1 MTFSV
6 DSGPKL
12 GTVKTLTTSG
22 RGLSTDEIMSL
33 LMPRLLHVG
42 DNAPPA
48 IRDQAAA
55 FKSDIERLVRHY
67 IVQAQRSER
76 TTICGVLDQA
86 GQHDAAAI
94 VRKL

>member
-1 MTFSV
+1 MLSV
-6 DSGPKL
+6 GSGPVIGEL
-12 GTVKTLTTSG
+12 KTMTTSG
-22 RGLSTDEIMSL
+22 RGLSVDEIMSL

-55 FKSDIERLVRHY
+55 FKGDIERLVRHY
-67 IVQAQRSER
+67 IVQAQKSQN
-76 TTICGVLDQA
+76 TTICGMLEQA

>member
-1 MTFSV
+1 MLSV
-6 DSGPKL
+6 GTGPVIGEL
-12 GTVKTLTTSG
+12 RTMTTSG
-22 RGLSTDEIMSL
+22 RGLNAAEIMSL

-48 IRDQAAA
+48 IRDQASA
-55 FKSDIERLVRHY
+55 FKADIERLVRYY
-67 IVQAQRSER
+67 IVQAQKSQN
-76 TTICGVLDQA
+76 TTICGMLEQA